1 MGVELIKDRYG
12 EDRFV
17 ISNEDFYDD
26 KKMGENFS
34 DFDTLKIINSNNYK
48 IVTKVYSKKNSK
60 IYVRKKIDCNINQI
74 NQKDI
79 NEEFEKLKSL
89 DHHNIVKYYKSFIKD
104 NSLYFLEQYI
114 DNGGLDNLV
123 VAYESLNKPIETKLL
138 WNIFMQCISG
148 LKYLHDKDIIHKN
161 ICLENILMNE
171 NTEIKLDDIQFSFIL
186 DEEKK
191 DKGKPED
198 IYDMSQVFTQLMPEK
213 YKDEYPDEMKDII
226 NSMEYDYNK
235 ENTDYFFNKIMEQ
248 YIKNV
253 AKVSS
258 IYSVFKCISCFP
270 GFKKSMEKNKNIFI
284 ENESVGYYLKEF
296 MFNVNL
302 KHDDIIMLCNKFRNL
317 LYKNSQKNN
326 DIEIKPKQVL
336 EFLLERLNKEQRK
349 NRNGPSFKNLPK
361 ILTKI
366 KLKAFEEFKEN
377 FNKNYQSDITDHF
390 ILYMKKKRVCKNI
403 TSICENCLNNSG
415 KSCYCK
421 KCRNHVYSF
430 SACPF
435 IELNMDMGLQDIK
448 IRQDGLEKMVKLDTL
463 ENWFYAQNF
472 YETILNK
479 EHKFVCLEC
488 QEETEQKEL
497 NQFYILPS
505 CFIISL
511 NRGKNNSNNFKIP
524 LEINLEKM
532 VERKDYPYKF
542 ELIGIVQR
550 YFQEKEG
557 EKFVAVY
564 KDQNEWKKYDKEE
577 EEINIDKTL
586 SENDNG
592 LPVMLFYL
600 AKFSS
605 GIGE

>member
-48 IVTKVYSKKNSK
+48 IVTKVFSKKNSK

-104 NSLYFLEQYI
+104 NSLYFIEQYI

-148 LKYLHDKDIIHKN
+148 LKYLHDKNIIHKN
-161 ICLENILMNE
+161 ICIENILMNE

-421 KCRNHVYSF
+421 KCQNHVYSF

-435 IELNMDMGLQDIK
+435 IELNMDLCLQDIK

-577 EEINIDKTL
+577 EKINIDKTL